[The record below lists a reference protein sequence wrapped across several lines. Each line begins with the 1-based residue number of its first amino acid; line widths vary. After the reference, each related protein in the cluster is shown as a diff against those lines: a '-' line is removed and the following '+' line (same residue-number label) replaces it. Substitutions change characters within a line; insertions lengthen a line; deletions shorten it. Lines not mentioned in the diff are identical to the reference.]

1 MQVAR
6 GRHPVAE
13 RGPLDPAP
21 SRPVRDRYDPYR
33 TSMANRLIVI
43 AACFFLPWQLVRL
56 PQNNLSVSDI
66 LFASACVILLLSGK
80 LRVDVF
86 GKLTLFWIGGLALML
101 GALLVSSLVS
111 GDPDR
116 WMPVAAQYLFALLV
130 IPMVLRSCDRLTL
143 QTAVTAFVVAVAISQ
158 LIGLLIIQFLTYDQ
172 IAPYVGQT
180 VLSGNGRLGTLTGE
194 PNSNGA
200 VCVYALIMLL
210 HCTMDRR
217 MPIRV
222 AVVCGGLIIAGL
234 IASAS
239 FSAVASGVLAIS
251 LFLVLGRFANFVRF
265 AVPMALFA
273 VAYVWAGGPL
283 PKPFEERVVAAIATG
298 DMDKAGTFTG
308 RTHLVAEAWQM
319 ANDNM
324 LIGLGT
330 DRYREVNPE
339 GLPVHNLHLLVLNE
353 GGAVASLGL
362 SAMLISMGLTSLLI
376 WRNHRLDGAACAA
389 ITLAFLFYTMSI
401 PHMFARIWI
410 GPALIVFALAF
421 ARYERATRLDSSLM
435 VGNRSARDAQRATE

>member
-1 MQVAR
+1 
-6 GRHPVAE
+6 
-13 RGPLDPAP
+13 
-21 SRPVRDRYDPYR
+21 
-33 TSMANRLIVI
+33 MANRLIVI

-56 PQNNLSVSDI
+56 PQENLSVSDM
-66 LFASACVILLLSGK
+66 LFAAASLVLLLSGK

-86 GKLTLFWIGGLALML
+86 GRLTIFWIGGLALML
-101 GALLVSSLVS
+101 GGLLVSSLAS
-111 GDPDR
+111 GEPDR

-158 LIGLLIIQFLTYDQ
+158 LIGLLIIQFLTYDDV
-172 IAPYVGQT
+172 APYVGQT

-200 VCVYALIMLL
+200 VCVYALVMLL
-210 HCTMDRR
+210 HCAMDRR
-217 MPIRV
+217 MPIRI
-222 AVVCGGLIIAGL
+222 AVVCGGLIVAGL

-239 FSAVASGVLAIS
+239 FSAVAAGVLAIS
-251 LFLVLGRFANFVRF
+251 LFLVLGRFSNFVRF
-265 AVPMALFA
+265 AVPLALVA
-273 VAYVWAGGPL
+273 VTYVWAGGPL
-283 PKPFEERVVAAIATG
+283 PKPFEDRVVAAIATG
-298 DMDKAGTFTG
+298 DLDKAGTFTG

-339 GLPVHNLHLLVLNE
+339 GMPVHNLHLLVLNE
-353 GGAVASLGL
+353 GGAVAGLGL
-362 SAMLISMGLTSLLI
+362 TAMLVSMCLTSLLI

-389 ITLAFLFYTMSI
+389 ITAAFFIYTMSI
-401 PHMFARIWI
+401 PHMYARIWI
-410 GPALIVFALAF
+410 GPTLIVFALAF
-421 ARYERATRLDSSLM
+421 ARYERATRRDGPDLA
-435 VGNRSARDAQRATE
+435 GNRSVRDSLRATG